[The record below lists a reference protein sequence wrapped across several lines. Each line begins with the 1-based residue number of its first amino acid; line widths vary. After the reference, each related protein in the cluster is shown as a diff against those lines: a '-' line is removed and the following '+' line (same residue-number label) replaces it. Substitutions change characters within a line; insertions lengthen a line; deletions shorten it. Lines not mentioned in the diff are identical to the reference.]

1 VYDFLDPHKE
11 HGKLAA
17 YIVGIAVAECIIFA
31 LVYGIIVLRE
41 KLIAIFC
48 QSKAVRDKTTSEKRQ
63 GLDARGR
70 HQKKLRPDLV

>member
-1 VYDFLDPHKE
+1 VYDFLDPQKE

-31 LVYGIIVLRE
+31 LIYGIIVLRE

-48 QSKAVRDKTTSEKRQ
+48 HSKAGRDRTTSEKRQ
-63 GLDARGR
+63 GLDEWEQLEMSEVPVDG
-70 HQKKLRPDLV
+70 